1 MGKYEN
7 EAVVLAREYNTSNP
21 FCICKNMGIPIEY
34 INVDNP
40 LGDTIYLDSSPVIL
54 LSNTIEEESKKY
66 VVCAHELGHVVLH
79 NGIQNYY
86 LLNRTT
92 KRKMESEADR
102 FANGLLEKFSI
113 DEFGVSYDYFINGDS
128 YKGKGV

>member
-1 MGKYEN
+1 MGIYEN
-7 EAVVLAREYNTSNP
+7 KAVALARKFNTSNP

-34 INVDNP
+34 INVENP
-40 LGDTIYLDSSPVIL
+40 LGDTIYLDNTPVIL

-66 VVCAHELGHVVLH
+66 IVCAHELGHVVLH

-113 DEFGVSYDYFINGDS
+113 DEFGIP
-128 YKGKGV
+128 YKCFENENN